1 MLDHPEA
8 AICTLLAGALGG
20 AFGLVFGAVAARA
33 LGMGS
38 RRAAAYSG
46 GLLGAAGGA
55 ALGAGY
61 AKLAGYPLRPPG
73 CCGRDGERVARF
85 AGYLRV
91 HRAPE
96 PTDLIWKN
104 LPYEVLQLVIHTE
117 QIWTNLPLIGANS
130 ALSCTICSPSPN
142 PDTKP

>member
-1 MLDHPEA
+1 MLFGGCDPLGLGYRLRRLRMLDHPEA

-73 CCGRDGERVARF
+73 CCGRDGERVARY

-104 LPYEVLQLVIHTE
+104 LPYEVR
-117 QIWTNLPLIGANS
+117 N
-130 ALSCTICSPSPN
+130 
-142 PDTKP
+142 